1 MEIITIAYWFAYF
14 ISLYL
19 IIFWLLVYVE
29 KGAAD
34 IPKKLRR
41 KPFVSIVIP
50 AYNEEKNLEYTIG
63 SLLQLQYPKEKI
75 EILVV
80 DDGSKDNTANV
91 ARRIIKN
98 NPDWDIQLL
107 QQENKGK
114 GAALNHAL
122 RQAKGEYFICL
133 DADSRIEPGALQKM
147 LPEFDDP
154 EVAAVLPA
162 IKVEKPE
169 TLVQKIQWFEYTLT
183 LFLKKMMGHLHCTYV
198 TPGPFTI
205 YRKEILKL
213 LGGFDEHN
221 LTEDMEIAFKIQ
233 KADYKI
239 IQLINTHAWT
249 KTPGTVNSFYR
260 QRNRWY
266 KGGLHNLMK
275 YKDMIFNP
283 KYGEFGLLQMPLIW
297 VYVLL
302 STLVFFFVYYRNMI
316 RPLWEEVYNWAF
328 IDYSVDLSL
337 NKMFNEGAL
346 LGHDYSTLFL
356 IYAAFAIALVYA
368 FVAFRVNKEKLL
380 KEKLHVP
387 VLYFLLYPIAIFFI
401 WCLILIDL
409 IRGKKQRW

>member
-1 MEIITIAYWFAYF
+1 MGVVTIAYWFAYF

-19 IIFWLLVYVE
+19 IIFWLLVYME
-29 KGAAD
+29 KGAVD
-34 IPKKLRR
+34 VPKKLRR
-41 KPFVSIVIP
+41 KPLVSIVIP
-50 AYNEEKNLEYTIG
+50 AYNEEKNIEYTINP
-63 SLLQLQYPKEKI
+63 LLKLNYPKDKI
-75 EILVV
+75 EIIVV
-80 DDGSKDNTANV
+80 DDGSKDNTANEV
-91 ARRIIKN
+91 RRIIN
-98 NPDWDIQLL
+98 ENPGWDIKLL

-114 GAALNHAL
+114 GAALNNAL
-122 RQAKGEYFICL
+122 RKIKGGYFICL

-147 LPEFDDP
+147 LPEFEDK

-183 LFLKKMMGHLHCTYV
+183 WFLKKMMGHLHCVYV

-205 YRKEILKL
+205 YRKDILKK

-239 IQLINTHAWT
+239 IQLINTYAWT
-249 KTPGTVNSFYR
+249 KTPGTVRSFYR

-283 KYGEFGLLQMPLIW
+283 KDGEFGLLQMPLMWIS
-297 VYVLL
+297 VLL

-316 RPLWEEVYNWAF
+316 RPLWDKFYNWAF
-328 IDYSVDLSL
+328 IDYSVDLSI
-337 NKMFNEGAL
+337 NEIFNEGAL
-346 LGHDYSTLFL
+346 LGHDYTTLFL
-356 IYAAFAIALVYA
+356 IYAAFAIALIYA

-380 KEKLHVP
+380 KEKMHVP

-401 WCLILIDL
+401 WCLILVDL
-409 IRGKKQRW
+409 VRGKRQKW